1 MKVEKYLLQKG
12 IKPHLKGFAYLSD
25 AIEFC
30 QKDKTLLRAITTKL
44 YHKIAEV
51 NKDTYTRVER
61 AIRNAI
67 NVSGKKMTN
76 SQFIATAIIELEN

>member
-1 MKVEKYLLQKG
+1 MKVEQYLLQNG
-12 IKPHLKGFAYLSD
+12 FKPNLKGFGYLSD

-30 QKDKTLLRAITTKL
+30 QKDKTCLRAIIKL
-44 YHKIAEV
+44 YKKIAEV

-67 NVSGKKMTN
+67 YVSGKKMTN
-76 SQFIATAIIELEN
+76 SQFIAMAVIELKN

>member
-1 MKVEKYLLQKG
+1 MKVEKYLLEKG
-12 IKPHLKGFAYLSD
+12 IKPQLKGFAYLSD

-30 QKDKTLLRAITTKL
+30 QKDKAYLRAITKL
-44 YHKIAEV
+44 YNKIAEV

-76 SQFIATAIIELEN
+76 SQFIATAVIELKN